1 MSNTVK
7 LPHQKELFGQPIGL
21 YILFLTEMWER
32 FSYYG
37 MRALLVLYMTTQT
50 IGDERGAGLGWTNQE
65 ALALYGWYT
74 MLVYVMSIPGGMIA
88 DKLIGQKKAVLLGAI
103 VLCLGH
109 GVLILTD
116 IWAFYTGL
124 GLVILGVGLLKPNIS
139 TMVGGLYKEGDI
151 RRDKG
156 FSIFYIGINLGSLL
170 ATMIVGGVVAEWGW
184 HAGFGLAGFV
194 MVLGLINYIAGQKYL
209 KEVGN
214 FIPSKNDK
222 TEVSYGALYS
232 KLFSSPK
239 QLGIVVILLLLSI
252 YGWYTL
258 EWGFGLLFMFLTAIS
273 ALLIMIYKELDTQVY
288 KDRFLVLLLSFIMVI
303 IFWGAFEQAGGLMNL
318 YTETNTNRMLF
329 GWEIPTVMFQSLN
342 AGFIIIFATIVAG
355 IWAKRKLK
363 GKEASSLFKMALGII
378 IMGFGF
384 LFMVFA
390 AMEFEKS
397 GTSSMIW
404 LVLAYLFHTIGELCI
419 SPVALSFITKLAP
432 VKYASLM
439 MGVYFAATGLGNKVA
454 GIIGESASEFGELT
468 IFSGIV
474 IFTVIIGLLFIL
486 ILKPLKRLTHG
497 AEESERVLKNEETEG
512 FELADN

>member
-1 MSNTVK
+1 MSDTIK

-50 IGDERGAGLGWTNQE
+50 VGDDRGAGLGWTNQE

-103 VLCLGH
+103 VLCIGH

-170 ATMIVGGVVAEWGW
+170 ATMVVGSVVAKWGW

-194 MVLGLINYIAGQKYL
+194 MVLGLINYVSGQKYL
-209 KEVGN
+209 KQVGN
-214 FIPSKNDK
+214 LVPSVNDK
-222 TEVSYGALYS
+222 NEVSYGALYS
-232 KLFSSPK
+232 KLFRSPK
-239 QLGIVVILLLLSI
+239 QLGIVIILFSLSI

-258 EWGFGLLFMFLTAIS
+258 EWGFGLLFLFLTAIS
-273 ALLIMIYKELDTQVY
+273 ALLIMIYKEL
-288 KDRFLVLLLSFIMVI
+288 R
-303 IFWGAFEQAGGLMNL
+303 
-318 YTETNTNRMLF
+318 YTDL
-329 GWEIPTVMFQSLN
+329 
-342 AGFIIIFATIVAG
+342 
-355 IWAKRKLK
+355 
-363 GKEASSLFKMALGII
+363 
-378 IMGFGF
+378 
-384 LFMVFA
+384 
-390 AMEFEKS
+390 
-397 GTSSMIW
+397 
-404 LVLAYLFHTIGELCI
+404 
-419 SPVALSFITKLAP
+419 
-432 VKYASLM
+432 
-439 MGVYFAATGLGNKVA
+439 
-454 GIIGESASEFGELT
+454 
-468 IFSGIV
+468 
-474 IFTVIIGLLFIL
+474 
-486 ILKPLKRLTHG
+486 
-497 AEESERVLKNEETEG
+497 
-512 FELADN
+512 